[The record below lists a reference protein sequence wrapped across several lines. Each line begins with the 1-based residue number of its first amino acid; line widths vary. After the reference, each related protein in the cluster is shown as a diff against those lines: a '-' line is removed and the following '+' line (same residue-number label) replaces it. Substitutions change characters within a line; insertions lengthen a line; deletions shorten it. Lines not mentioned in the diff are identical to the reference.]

1 MKLFEFFNED
11 NNIIPLNKAAPD
23 QRGPRVGYPPYFS
36 DDEAERAAYEW
47 NNQAQI
53 DQDDGV
59 LITSED
65 GKNYRIF
72 RHETDGENVAI
83 GDYNFEPGE
92 VYLVNDDETNPKEY
106 VEKEGHPDV
115 EDLLHY
121 HSKQGYVVGMEE
133 GTRCWK
139 GYKKKGTKKMF
150 GKTVPNCVK
159 NEMYNQDDFDNVFG
173 DRKNKKYFE
182 YLDDLRDSG
191 VTNMYGASP
200 FLVQDFNELD
210 EEQAEQILV
219 RWMRS
224 KGQTEDINENS
235 PGDQITL
242 YNVKG
247 EKKIYTIDKVSNN
260 GGMIVS
266 GNGLDR
272 IIVNQTL
279 DAVTFNIKDPNYKIQ
294 APGFQMQ
301 GRVVRDISPA
311 VLDNAMMTIR
321 NKIKTAPKNQGIY
334 RDLVADYFALK
345 FKKDKD
351 QIDSMQQENFADG
364 KKKGKSKPGR
374 VKKAGA
380 SCNGSVTS
388 LRKRAKNSSG
398 EKSKMYHWC
407 ANMKSGRK
415 KK

>member
-1 MKLFEFFNED
+1 MKLYEFFNED
-11 NNIIPLNKAAPD
+11 KDNVTNLKTQTKGTKEPLFSKQNIQKAYSEWANGAAVDTDIEIIGKDNEKYVIRQNYDSDSQHFEEGEWYLTDANNNIVNTE
-23 QRGPRVGYPPYFS
+23 GYP
-36 DDEAERAAYEW
+36 D
-47 NNQAQI
+47 
-53 DQDDGV
+53 
-59 LITSED
+59 
-65 GKNYRIF
+65 
-72 RHETDGENVAI
+72 
-83 GDYNFEPGE
+83 PGE
-92 VYLVNDDETNPKEY
+92 LLYDHQADEEFYPKDPNE
-106 VEKEGHPDV
+106 
-115 EDLLHY
+115 
-121 HSKQGYVVGMEE
+121 GMEE

-321 NKIKTAPKNQGIY
+321 NQIKTAPKNQGIY

-407 ANMKSGRK
+407 ANMKSGK
-415 KK
+415 KKK